1 MSEPLNNPAVDASA
15 VETSV
20 MKLWQEFLAR
30 YFDGGQHDVG
40 AVENVQF
47 PQAELHFQQSA
58 VTQPLGAAGQSGEG
72 RAQSG
77 GLAITLVG
85 SEGSG
90 RKWTSWENVDA
101 PSGGAPDGTGGA
113 PVLPRTR
120 QEICYERV
128 DWNFWIRAT
137 GTNARAACKLAS
149 DRLFGLLNNKAETH
163 ALGAKGISRVRATA
177 PRAIQETDYVL
188 RLVTCGATLRY
199 PILSQVEG

>member
-1 MSEPLNNPAVDASA
+1 MSEPLNNPAVDANSL
-15 VETSV
+15 ETSV

-58 VTQPLGAAGQSGEG
+58 VTQPLQG
-72 RAQSG
+72 SG
-77 GLAITLVG
+77 GSGPGSGVAITLVG
-85 SEGSG
+85 SEGSR
-90 RKWTSWENVDA
+90 RKWTAWENVA
-101 PSGGAPDGTGGA
+101 LAGGQPNVGLAY
-113 PVLPRTR
+113 TR
-120 QEICYERV
+120 QEMAYERV
-128 DWNFWIRAT
+128 DWNFWIRAS

-163 ALGAKGISRVRATA
+163 ALGAKGISRVRGGL

-199 PILSQVEG
+199 PVLSQVEG

>member
-1 MSEPLNNPAVDASA
+1 MSEPLTNPSVDANA

-20 MKLWQEFLAR
+20 MKLCQEFLSR

-58 VTQPLGAAGQSGEG
+58 VTQPLDAA
-72 RAQSG
+72 AQPGPGTS
-77 GLAITLVG
+77 ITLVG
-85 SEGSG
+85 SEGSR
-90 RKWTSWENVDA
+90 RKWTAWENVS
-101 PSGGAPDGTGGA
+101 SGLTSAA
-113 PVLPRTR
+113 TR
-120 QEICYERV
+120 QEMVYERV

-163 ALGAKGISRVRATA
+163 ALGAKGISRVRTSA
-177 PRAIQETDYVL
+177 PRAIQEVDYVL

-199 PILSQVEG
+199 RVLSQS

>member
-1 MSEPLNNPAVDASA
+1 MNSLNNGPVDANSL
-15 VETSV
+15 ETSV

-30 YFDGGQHDVG
+30 YFDGGQHGVG

-47 PQAELHFQQSA
+47 PKAELHFQQSA
-58 VTQPLGAAGQSGEG
+58 VSEPLGAEV
-72 RAQSG
+72 G
-77 GLAITLVG
+77 GVAITLVG
-85 SEGSG
+85 SEGS
-90 RKWTSWENVDA
+90 RHKWTSWENVDA

-113 PVLPRTR
+113 PVLPVLPRTR

-163 ALGAKGISRVRATA
+163 ALGAKGIARVRATA
-177 PRAIQETDYVL
+177 PRAIQEVDYVL

-199 PILSQVEG
+199 PVLSQVE